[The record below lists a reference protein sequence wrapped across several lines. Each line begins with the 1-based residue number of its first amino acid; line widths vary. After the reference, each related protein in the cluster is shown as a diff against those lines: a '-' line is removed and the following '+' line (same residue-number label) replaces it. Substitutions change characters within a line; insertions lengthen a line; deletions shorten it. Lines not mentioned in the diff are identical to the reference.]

1 MSNKY
6 SNALTIVLVMVVVAI
21 LGLVGY
27 MAYDTIH
34 QKNINAQANTSIQEF
49 DKATRKIKRDN
60 NTVEENEVSED
71 TGISDDVLD
80 RLSKDKEGKSQNQE
94 QTEKTYLNGYEVLG
108 YISIPKTKCE
118 YPILAQVTAK
128 SLETAVAVLY
138 PSNPVLNTVGN
149 VVIVGHNYRN
159 NLFFSNNSKLA
170 KGDRIIITSA
180 EEKVTYEIYNM
191 YYTTANDA
199 SYMQRDTEGR
209 REISLST
216 CNNDST
222 QRLIIWAREK

>member
-34 QKNINAQANTSIQEF
+34 QKNINAQSNTAIQEF
-49 DKATRKIKRDN
+49 DKVRRTIKRDN
-60 NTVEENEVSED
+60 NTVEENETIED
-71 TGISDDVLD
+71 TGISEDVLD

-222 QRLIIWAREK
+222 QRLIIWTREK

>member
-1 MSNKY
+1 MGNKY
-6 SNALTIVLVMVVVAI
+6 SNVLTVVLVMVVVAI
-21 LGLVGY
+21 VGLVGY

-34 QKNINAQANTSIQEF
+34 QKNVNAQSNTAIQEF
-49 DKATRKIKRDN
+49 ENKVRKRVKSGNDVED
-60 NTVEENEVSED
+60 NTVNETTDD
-71 TGISDDVLD
+71 TDVLD
-80 RLSKDKEGKSQNQE
+80 RLNKIESE
-94 QTEKTYLNGYEVLG
+94 QKNAEPAEKTYLNGYEVLG

-138 PSNPVLNTVGN
+138 PSNAVLNTVGN

-159 NLFFSNNSKLA
+159 NLFFSNNYKLQ
-170 KGDRIIITSA
+170 KGDKVIITSA
-180 EEKVTYEIYNM
+180 NEKVSYEIYNM
-191 YYTTANDA
+191 YYTTATDA
-199 SYMQRDTEGR
+199 DYMQRDTEGR

-222 QRLIIWAREK
+222 QRLIIWAKER

>member
-1 MSNKY
+1 MGNKY
-6 SNALTIVLVMVVVAI
+6 SNALTVVLVMVVVAI
-21 LGLVGY
+21 VGLVGY

-34 QKNINAQANTSIQEF
+34 QKNVNAQSNTAIQEF
-49 DKATRKIKRDN
+49 ENVVRRRVKKDN
-60 NTVEENEVSED
+60 EVEENTVDEGPVEMD
-71 TGISDDVLD
+71 ALD
-80 RLSKDKEGKSQNQE
+80 RLNKTDTETKNAEPA
-94 QTEKTYLNGYEVLG
+94 EKTYLNGYEVLG
-108 YISIPKTKCE
+108 YISIPKIKCE

-128 SLETAVAVLY
+128 SLETAVA
-138 PSNPVLNTVGN
+138 VLNTVGN

-159 NLFFSNNSKLA
+159 NLFFSNNYKLQN
-170 KGDRIIITSA
+170 GDKIVITSA
-180 EEKVTYEIYNM
+180 DEKVTYEIYNM
-191 YYTTANDA
+191 YYTTATDA

>member
-1 MSNKY
+1 MSSKY
-6 SNALTIVLVMVVVAI
+6 SNVLTIILVIVVTAI
-21 LGLVGY
+21 VGLVGY
-27 MAYDTIH
+27 MIYDTVH
-34 QKNINAQANTSIQEF
+34 AKNINNQSNATIQEF
-49 DKATRKIKRDN
+49 EKKVKKRV
-60 NTVEENEVSED
+60 TTGEED
-71 TGISDDVLD
+71 TTEETTSGSSLGDLVDSLNSVPKAD
-80 RLSKDKEGKSQNQE
+80 ESQKSAE
-94 QTEKTYLNGYEVLG
+94 DKTYLNGYEVLG
-108 YISIPKTKCE
+108 YISIPKTNCE

-138 PSNPVLNTVGN
+138 PSNAVLNTVGN

-159 NLFFSNNSKLA
+159 NLFFSNNYKL
-170 KGDRIIITSA
+170 KNGDRIVVTSA
-180 EEKVTYEIYNM
+180 TDKVTYEIYNM
-191 YYTTANDA
+191 YYTTASDA

>member
-34 QKNINAQANTSIQEF
+34 QKNINAQSNTAIQEF
-49 DKATRKIKRDN
+49 DKVRRTIKRDN
-60 NTVEENEVSED
+60 NTVEENETIED
-71 TGISDDVLD
+71 TGISEDVLD

>member
-180 EEKVTYEIYNM
+180 DEKVTYEIYNM

>member
-80 RLSKDKEGKSQNQE
+80 RLSKDKEGKNQNQE

-108 YISIPKTKCE
+108 YISIPKTNCE

-138 PSNPVLNTVGN
+138 PSNAVLNTVGN

-170 KGDRIIITSA
+170 NGDRIIITSA
-180 EEKVTYEIYNM
+180 DEKVTYEIYNM

-222 QRLIIWAREK
+222 QRLIIWAKEK

>member
-49 DKATRKIKRDN
+49 DKVRRTIKRDN
-60 NTVEENEVSED
+60 NTVEENETIED
-71 TGISDDVLD
+71 TGISEDVLD